1 MLKFAAALFLAILAT
16 STCKEFSCLEGDT
29 HKEKPSPE
37 PDMHE
42 CTLYSKSSCCDADFT
57 AQLDHSPV
65 IKVNNSYWNRCGNLS
80 KSCEDYTK
88 KIECFYRCSPY
99 AAHWINPNYT
109 AAIEFVPLCQ
119 NFCDDWYEA
128 CKEDLTCVRNWLT
141 DWEWD
146 DNGVNHCKSD
156 CSPYSE
162 VFANGTELCQT
173 LWGHSFKVSE
183 SSCLCLQM
191 NEKDDVAIKYILS
204 ESSEESS
211 SVSSSEE
218 RACRKKVLRSEH
230 LNGQEWPETIII
242 EMP

>member
-1 MLKFAAALFLAILAT
+1 MSKFAAALFFAILAT

-29 HKEKPSPE
+29 HKEKPSSE

-42 CTLYSKSSCCDADFT
+42 CTLYSKSSCCNADFT
-57 AQLDHSPV
+57 VQLDRSPV
-65 IKVNNSYWNRCGNLS
+65 VQVNNSYWNRCGNLS
-80 KSCEDYTK
+80 KSFPWGRLSHIAHLSNSVIC
-88 KIECFYRCSPY
+88 
-99 AAHWINPNYT
+99 AAHRSCP
-109 AAIEFVPLCQ
+109 VL
-119 NFCDDWYEA
+119 YEA

-146 DNGVNHCKSD
+146 ENGENHCKSD

-173 LWGHSFKVSE
+173 LWGNSFKVSE

-191 NEKDDVAIKYILS
+191 NEKDAVAIKYILS

-211 SVSSSEE
+211 SISSSEE
-218 RACRKKVLRSEH
+218 RACHKKLLDSEH
-230 LNGQEWPETIII
+230 LNGEEWTETT
-242 EMP
+242 